1 LSIDFNQ
8 TVQALNERIEQLAKE
23 LEQTKTELE
32 QTKTEL
38 KQMEKKLNLEIEY
51 VISSLVSEII
61 YFVDRQTIDEKR
73 KHEDF
78 DENIVQIKKCRPCD

>member
-8 TVQALNERIEQLAKE
+8 TVQALNERIEQLAK
-23 LEQTKTELE
+23 ELE

-61 YFVDRQTIDEKR
+61 YFVDRQTIDKKR

>member
-8 TVQALNERIEQLAKE
+8 TVQALNERIEQLAK
-23 LEQTKTELE
+23 ELE